1 MPSFEIYKYSTFG
14 NVAYIKRYITYAFI
28 APFFLE
34 DLQPVLKPSGLEP
47 YDSWVKEEHIPVLLA
62 GMVTQLENLYQT

>member
-14 NVAYIKRYITYAFI
+14 NVAYIKRYITYALSYT
-28 APFFLE
+28 ALFLE

-47 YDSWVKEEHIPVLLA
+47 YDSLMKEEHIISVLLA
-62 GMVTQLENLYQT
+62 GMVT